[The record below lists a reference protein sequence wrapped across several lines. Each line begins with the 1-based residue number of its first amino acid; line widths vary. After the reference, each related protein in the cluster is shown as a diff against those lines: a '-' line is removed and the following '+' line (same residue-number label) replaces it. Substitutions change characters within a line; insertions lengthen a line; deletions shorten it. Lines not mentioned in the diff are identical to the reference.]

1 MKFRSGTGSQIH
13 SDACFEKRKIVE
25 MSQQPESVREIM
37 DLLDGVGNTA
47 KATAKGFAI
56 GSLASFLLF
65 SAYMNEV
72 SSFSGSLFSMV

>member
-1 MKFRSGTGSQIH
+1 
-13 SDACFEKRKIVE
+13 
-25 MSQQPESVREIM
+25 M